1 MEPYDV
7 PVHFS
12 RDTITTA
19 VSTYLLGASTVFAD
33 TGDEHVL
40 GQMFALFIGRL
51 LERELNGYQPDPASA
66 LPEFIADTKHA
77 VDADSRTRFA
87 EVDPETIKTWYLHI
101 LRMADESN
109 VDKHELARALFNIA
123 AVIKYFSSQAGAN
136 QRTDGLPAAAD
147 QHEGT
152 GGRDQRSG

>member
-66 LPEFIADTKHA
+66 LPEFIADTEHA
-77 VDADSRTRFA
+77 VDADSRARFA
-87 EVDPETIKTWYLHI
+87 EVDPETIKTWYLQI
-101 LRMADESN
+101 LGMAAESN
-109 VDKHELARALFNIA
+109 VDKHELARALFNTA

-147 QHEGT
+147 RHEGE
-152 GGRDQRSG
+152 GGRGQRSG